1 MEKELPENGLKKC
14 SAKWKIFKENWRYLF
29 LLEPKLMKRFSLII
43 LGILIGLTGIY
54 FLVFLFS
61 PSSFVNFYIYPE
73 DPLEFS
79 DSKEIF
85 LEIKPFGFS
94 FQITHTN
101 HHKSNDLTWSP
112 NKKHLAFFENVM
124 EPAQK
129 PFDRE
134 WALKIINPRTLKIK
148 TIFIGDSNTG
158 EYQWLDDQIIKVNC
172 SAGTGVRIYRDINI
186 NISEPFVAAEHLSP
200 EFWIPIRVG

>member
-1 MEKELPENGLKKC
+1 
-14 SAKWKIFKENWRYLF
+14 
-29 LLEPKLMKRFSLII
+29 MKRFSLII
-43 LGILIGLTGIY
+43 LKILIGLTGIY
-54 FLVFLFS
+54 FLVFLLS
-61 PSSFVNFYIYPE
+61 PSSVLDFYIYPE

-79 DSKEIF
+79 DLKEVF
-85 LEIKPFGFS
+85 LEIRPFGFF
-94 FQITHTN
+94 FQITHTD
-101 HHKSNDLTWSP
+101 HHKSDLSLSP

-129 PFDRE
+129 SFDRE

-148 TIFIGDSNTG
+148 TIFIGDSNTSK
-158 EYQWLDDQIIKVNC
+158 YQWIDDQTIRVYL

-200 EFWIPIRVG
+200 EFWTPIKTG